1 MTVRPGNEYTIQAV
15 DVETG
20 EVKLLTPGSYPRY
33 SPTGHLLFLDEDDNL
48 LAAPFDVERLELT
61 GAAVPLAEGLTQ
73 LGNGTGFFA
82 VSQTG
87 TLVYRTGSFERFL
100 APVWV
105 ERDGTVR
112 EIDPGWGTQGNP
124 TFSSVSLS
132 PDGNRL
138 ALSMLDPET
147 GVFDLWV
154 KQLDSGPLSRVTFE
168 GTINYRARWSPDGQ
182 SLMYMSDRDQLG
194 VASDLWTRRADG
206 GGTAE
211 LVLHRETTLAEG
223 LYSPDGTWLV
233 FRQGDTRQSE
243 GDIYAM
249 RPGVDS
255 TVVSLVATEFLDY
268 SMRLSPDG
276 RWMAYVSNA
285 TGRNEVYVSPF
296 PDAGSG
302 RQLVSTA
309 GGVEPVWAHSGRE
322 LFYRNAADELV
333 AAQVTADQTFTV
345 GRQEVLFSMQNYLP
359 GGGNP
364 QYDVSP
370 DGQRFVMLRVTDLA
384 TDSEL
389 ILVENWAE
397 ELSGRAGN

>member
-1 MTVRPGNEYTIQAV
+1 M
-15 DVETG
+15 
-20 EVKLLTPGSYPRY
+20 
-33 SPTGHLLFLDEDDNL
+33 
-48 LAAPFDVERLELT
+48 
-61 GAAVPLAEGLTQ
+61 
-73 LGNGTGFFA
+73 
-82 VSQTG
+82 
-87 TLVYRTGSFERFL
+87 
-100 APVWV
+100 
-105 ERDGTVR
+105 
-112 EIDPGWGTQGNP
+112 
-124 TFSSVSLS
+124 
-132 PDGNRL
+132 
-138 ALSMLDPET
+138 
-147 GVFDLWV
+147 
-154 KQLDSGPLSRVTFE
+154 
-168 GTINYRARWSPDGQ
+168 
-182 SLMYMSDRDQLG
+182 G

-206 GGTAE
+206 GGNAE
-211 LVLHRETTLAEG
+211 LVLHTETTLAEG
-223 LYSPDGTWLV
+223 LYSPDGAWLV
-233 FRQGDTRQSE
+233 FRQGDTRVGE

-268 SMRLSPDG
+268 SLRLSPDG

-370 DGQRFVMLRVTDLA
+370 DDQRFVMLRVTDLA

-389 ILVENWAE
+389 VLVENWTE
-397 ELSGRAGN
+397 ELRGRAGN